1 MTSEALKS
9 SACGSSGP
17 RRLCPQRHTWAA
29 AAAAGPTARRGAMLP
44 LVNVCACLGG
54 ARGGRRERRAAL
66 CAPPSRHHVVGA
78 AELARGSLL

>member
-54 ARGGRRERRAAL
+54 A
-66 CAPPSRHHVVGA
+66 PPSRHHVVGA